1 MRTWWKQHKWS
12 VLVPVILAVVLVVA
26 YWYGGD
32 APGLHGWEAEPS
44 AQTQTDTP
52 QETPEPTQ
60 EEAPAEEP
68 SEDPGEAEDKP
79 DESTAPAEEE
89 KPEPSANSNS
99 QGMVIDPKTGKDQY
113 QTDPVPAG
121 KPLPQEPQET
131 VKTETTSTCT
141 VSISCASVLAHLDR
155 LDAEKR
161 ELIPEDGVILA
172 PTTVTFHEGES
183 AFDVLKATCQ
193 AQGIH
198 MEFSNT
204 PVYNSAY
211 IEGIQNLYE
220 FDCGELSGWM
230 YRVNDWFPN
239 YGCSR
244 YLVQAGDSISWLYTC
259 ELGADI
265 GGSNAAG
272 GSDATGE

>member
-1 MRTWWKQHKWS
+1 
-12 VLVPVILAVVLVVA
+12 
-26 YWYGGD
+26 
-32 APGLHGWEAEPS
+32 
-44 AQTQTDTP
+44 
-52 QETPEPTQ
+52 
-60 EEAPAEEP
+60 
-68 SEDPGEAEDKP
+68 
-79 DESTAPAEEE
+79 
-89 KPEPSANSNS
+89 
-99 QGMVIDPKTGKDQY
+99 MVIDPETGKDPY

-121 KPLPQEPQET
+121 KPLPQEPQEA
-131 VKTETTSTCT
+131 VKTETTATCT
-141 VSISCASVLAHLDR
+141 VSISCASVLAHLDQ

-161 ELIPEDGVILA
+161 EILPENGVILA

-183 AFDVLKATCQ
+183 AFDILKTTCQ
-193 AQGIH
+193 AQDIH
-198 MEFSNT
+198 MEFNNT
-204 PVYNSAY
+204 PMYNSAY

-244 YLVQAGDSISWLYTC
+244 YLVQAGDHISWLYTC

-272 GSDATGE
+272 GSNGAGE

>member
-1 MRTWWKQHKWS
+1 MRTWWKQHKWG
-12 VLVPVILAVVLVVA
+12 VLIPVILAMVLVVA

-44 AQTQTDTP
+44 AQPQTDTP

-60 EEAPAEEP
+60 EESPAEAPSEDHEETEEADEPSAPAEE
-68 SEDPGEAEDKP
+68 
-79 DESTAPAEEE
+79 APP
-89 KPEPSANSNS
+89 KPSADSGS
-99 QGMVIDPKTGKDQY
+99 QDMVIDPETGKDPY

-141 VSISCASVLAHLDR
+141 VSISCASVLAHLDQ

-161 ELIPEDGVILA
+161 EILPADGVILA

-183 AFDVLKATCQ
+183 AFDILKTTCQ

-244 YLVQAGDSISWLYTC
+244 YLVQAGDHISWLYTC

-272 GSDATGE
+272 GSNGAGE